1 MRKRGVPGLLSVES
15 REVSI
20 FVAEVFSY
28 DPRQP
33 FINTE
38 FLIFNINLITST
50 LNDFA
55 LVLNLH
61 MRPPSPVL
69 LGLIIICKP
78 HFYHGKNGCL
88 FTRVSL

>member
-15 REVSI
+15 REVAI

-38 FLIFNINLITST
+38 FLIFNINLITSI